1 MHAAIA
7 VPGNASTI
15 LTYVFGLGLAD
26 ERYVVERYRA
36 MADGDIRRAPG
47 DAAPA
52 KGRRKAKRTVVS
64 LKAIQKLR
72 PARTE
77 IIVCTGLRIKGGVQI
92 WGDVATGLFC
102 DRRQK
107 R

>member
-7 VPGNASTI
+7 VPGSASTI
-15 LTYVFGLGLAD
+15 LTHVFGRGLAD
-26 ERYVVERYRA
+26 ERYVVERFQA

-47 DAAPA
+47 EAAPA
-52 KGRRKAKRTVVS
+52 KGRRKAKRTVVT
-64 LKAIQKLR
+64 LKAVRQLR
-72 PARTE
+72 PTRTE

-92 WGDVATGLFC
+92 WGDYAVWGHML
-102 DRRQK
+102 RR